1 MARRTPNTQCPP
13 SEGTHQTANVLGAAR
28 RAQEG
33 GEGLAAYVIKHDAR
47 RRKQNHKSVRQRG
60 VGERQGHKCWTDVGD
75 VGDEDEEW
83 GCLTSHASRRA
94 KNQHGAIG

>member
-1 MARRTPNTQCPP
+1 MTPE
-13 SEGTHQTANVLGAAR
+13 EGNKITSLLVS
-28 RAQEG
+28 G
-33 GEGLAAYVIKHDAR
+33 GLVSDR
-47 RRKQNHKSVRQRG
+47 D
-60 VGERQGHKCWTDVGD
+60 KCWTDVGD